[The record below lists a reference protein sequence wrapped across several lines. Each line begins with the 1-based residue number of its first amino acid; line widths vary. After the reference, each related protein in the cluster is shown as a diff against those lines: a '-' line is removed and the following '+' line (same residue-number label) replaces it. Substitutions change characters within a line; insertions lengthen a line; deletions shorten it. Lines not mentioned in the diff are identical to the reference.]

1 MFTGL
6 ASFKKSQVEETVF
19 LSLVNDTDFS
29 RLDCALAPLTKKIVG
44 EGFISRGISSTFLA
58 WKAYVKS
65 TLCPPIQSLA
75 RAAQK
80 AE

>member
-1 MFTGL
+1 MFSVL
-6 ASFKKSQVEETVF
+6 ASFKKSQVEEAVF
-19 LSLVNDTDFS
+19 SFLLIDTGFS
-29 RLDCALAPLTKKIVG
+29 RLDFALAPLTKKMVA
-44 EGFISRGISSTFLA
+44 EGFISRGISSSFLA